1 MRIFILCDRGTFY
14 MNLKEL
20 FIIILLIF
28 GIGGALFSAKNDT
41 KCSRCHHYENC
52 NRGIM
57 IDEQKIKK

>member
-1 MRIFILCDRGTFY
+1 